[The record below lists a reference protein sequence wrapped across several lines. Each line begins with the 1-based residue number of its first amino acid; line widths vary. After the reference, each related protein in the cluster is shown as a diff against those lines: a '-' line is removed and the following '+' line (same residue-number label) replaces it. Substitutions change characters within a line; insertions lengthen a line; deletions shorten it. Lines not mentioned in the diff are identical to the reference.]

1 MWINCILKVLASES
15 TRCMSHHCKLRI
27 EDNLLED
34 NLCLG
39 CAVPHVQSGELNP
52 AMLGTRCWTHLST
65 NCRTLL
71 STALVAGAWA
81 WMVWC
86 KHVWVL
92 VYLQY
97 IYQPNRFAFPLY
109 NYTWFFLSLKDH
121 TTRNITEP
129 AYGFE
134 DTNFPM
140 FIFLHHV
147 RLKMTGACGLVSISA
162 LPVPSG
168 DEGLRGN
175 LFTSI

>member
-1 MWINCILKVLASES
+1 
-15 TRCMSHHCKLRI
+15 MSHHCKLRI
-27 EDNLLED
+27 KDNLLED
-34 NLCLG
+34 NLCPG
-39 CAVPHVQSGELNP
+39 CAVPRVQSGELNP

-97 IYQPNRFAFPLY
+97 IYQFIIYQKLH
-109 NYTWFFLSLKDH
+109 WIFLSLKDH

-134 DTNFPM
+134 DTNFPV

-147 RLKMTGACGLVSISA
+147 RLKVTGACGLVSISG
-162 LPVPSG
+162 LPVLSG
-168 DEGLRGN
+168 YEGLRGN
-175 LFTSI
+175 LFTSTIV